1 MLGKLFK
8 SKQAP
13 QNNGEFITQDHIA
26 NLRISKIFELELTNM
41 EGQPCYRLQKSLSF
55 GSEIGDVLIADDS
68 ISPRHCTFSL
78 DQDVITLTDHKSV
91 TGTKVNDVIIEPG
104 KSLILDESDLIKIG
118 ELLISIKTHNEAV
131 VREKKATLSS
141 IPDDV
146 DNLTVG
152 DKTGNSIELNGNLMK
167 EIGELSD
174 KFKLEDKLENHEN
187 TIHLESLLQ
196 KSKTM
201 ERLLED
207 HNKEELLDLDI
218 EEEDDQDDSDIDAIL
233 DEQNF
238 RKESSSLEKKEKSE
252 SKKAGFTFFGKK
264 KPKDSFRTRAK
275 GSTYQTKYAANTVL
289 RIVALQIDLLLSYGV
304 VLLISPFDDFKNL
317 VSQAETEGLS
327 VLAQIAATPFYI
339 ENEQNLL
346 PLVELVKDVWKFTQ
360 EFFNPIPTL
369 VIFAISKLVFTL
381 ILGVSL
387 GQGLVKMKSSGNV
400 IWKRIGGVLRTLVGF
415 ITFPFIIFDIGAV
428 ISRRTFKEVITFTH
442 LYSDS
447 KVMNVLLS
455 LIFLPLSVFFVLMA
469 PMFQGFESSPHYQMP
484 SEVVQRIHA
493 QENDNEA
500 PEVTSSFSSGLLG
513 FKVDFENG
521 FIGIP
526 GFKFEGSG
534 SKTNSTFVLNIY
546 DKKMK
551 SSSQIE
557 NYKNFDL
564 RQLLEIGL
572 KGNPFLKLKYP
583 HLDNFINQH
592 TPAGFKRSSVDNVS
606 FSEEFMSFHRMAMD
620 MSLESYFN
628 YAHEV
633 PLVTSLL
640 HYKESFIALL
650 EGADLS
656 DMNFVKLGN
665 ITALR
670 IGQKSPK
677 PHDFIIPIMPEGKI
691 LKVSFSGEKA
701 AGQSL
706 RLYKYSLDKA
716 QWGKEVE
723 SQSWDKLISALKEGQ
738 SVGIEDAQALYED
751 FYKLAAKVLMD
762 NDPDEYAIL
771 TKAVKSIGLL
781 LESFAGNKDE
791 AISKLEAN
799 FKDLIDAV
807 EIKNLEYFN
816 ISQTK
821 VL

>member
-68 ISPRHCTFSL
+68 ISPRHCTFTL
-78 DQDVITLTDHKSV
+78 EQDVISLTDHKSV
-91 TGTKVNDVIIEPG
+91 NGTKVNDVAIEPG

-131 VREKKATLSS
+131 VRERKSALTS
-141 IPDDV
+141 IPDEV
-146 DNLTVG
+146 DNLTLE
-152 DKTGNSIELNGNLMK
+152 DKTDSSIELSGSLMN

-174 KFKLEDKLENHEN
+174 KFKLDDKLESHEN

-207 HNKEELLDLDI
+207 HNNEEELLELV
-218 EEEDDQDDSDIDAIL
+218 EEDDQDDSDIDAIL
-233 DEQNF
+233 DEQDF
-238 RKESSSLEKKEKSE
+238 RKKSTPIEKKVKTEA
-252 SKKAGFTFFGKK
+252 KKAGFTFFDKK

-317 VSQAETEGLS
+317 VSQTETEGLAI
-327 VLAQIAATPFYI
+327 LAQIAASPLYV
-339 ENEQNLL
+339 ESEQNLL
-346 PLVELVKDVWKFTQ
+346 PIIELVKDVWKFTQ

-387 GQGLVKMKSSGNV
+387 GQGLVKMKSSGNI
-400 IWKRIGGVLRTLVGF
+400 IWKRIGGVLRTLIGF

-428 ISRRTFKEVITFTH
+428 ISRRTFKEVVTFTH

-447 KVMNVLLS
+447 KIMNILLS

-484 SEVVQRIHA
+484 KEIVQRIHA
-493 QENDNEA
+493 QENDNETS
-500 PEVTSSFSSGLLG
+500 EVTSSFSSGLLG
-513 FKVDFENG
+513 FKVDFDNG

-551 SSSQIE
+551 GSSQIE

-656 DMNFVKLGN
+656 DMNFVKMGN

-691 LKVSFSGEKA
+691 LKVSFSGEKV

-706 RLYKYSLDKA
+706 RIYKYSLDKA

-723 SQSWDKLISALKEGQ
+723 NQSWDKLISSLKEGQ
-738 SVGIEDAQALYED
+738 SVAIEDAQSLYED
-751 FYKLAAKVLMD
+751 FYKLSAKVLSD
-762 NDPDEYAIL
+762 NDPDEYTIL
-771 TKAVKSIGLL
+771 TKAVKSVGLL

>member
-68 ISPRHCTFSL
+68 ISPRHCTFTL
-78 DQDVITLTDHKSV
+78 EQDVISLTDHKSV
-91 TGTKVNDVIIEPG
+91 NGTKVNDVAIEPG

-131 VREKKATLSS
+131 VRERKSALTS
-141 IPDDV
+141 IPDEV
-146 DNLTVG
+146 DNLTLE
-152 DKTGNSIELNGNLMK
+152 DKTDSSIELSGSLMN

-174 KFKLEDKLENHEN
+174 KFKLDDKLENHEN

-207 HNKEELLDLDI
+207 HNNEEELLELV
-218 EEEDDQDDSDIDAIL
+218 EEDDQDDSDIDAIL
-233 DEQNF
+233 DEQDF
-238 RKESSSLEKKEKSE
+238 RKKSTPIEKKVKTEA
-252 SKKAGFTFFGKK
+252 KKAGFTFFDKK

-317 VSQAETEGLS
+317 VSQTETEGLAI
-327 VLAQIAATPFYI
+327 LAQIAASPLYV
-339 ENEQNLL
+339 ESEQNLL
-346 PLVELVKDVWKFTQ
+346 PIIELVKDVWKFTQ

-387 GQGLVKMKSSGNV
+387 GQGLVKMKSSGNI
-400 IWKRIGGVLRTLVGF
+400 IWKRIGGVLRTLIGF

-428 ISRRTFKEVITFTH
+428 ISRRTFKEVVTFTH

-447 KVMNVLLS
+447 KIMNILLS

-484 SEVVQRIHA
+484 KEIVQRIHA
-493 QENDNEA
+493 QENDNETS
-500 PEVTSSFSSGLLG
+500 EVTSSFSSGLLG
-513 FKVDFENG
+513 FKVDFDNG

-534 SKTNSTFVLNIY
+534 SKTNSTFVLNVY

-551 SSSQIE
+551 GSSQIE

-583 HLDNFINQH
+583 HLDNLINQH

-620 MSLESYFN
+620 MSLESYFS

-656 DMNFVKLGN
+656 DMNFVKMGN

-691 LKVSFSGEKA
+691 LKVSFSGEKV

-716 QWGKEVE
+716 QWGKDVE
-723 SQSWDKLISALKEGQ
+723 NQSWDKLISSLKEGQ
-738 SVGIEDAQALYED
+738 SVAIEDAQSLYED
-751 FYKLAAKVLMD
+751 FYKLSAKVLSD

-771 TKAVKSIGLL
+771 TKAVKSVGLL